1 MILFIGFNSIIP
13 IYFETEKKNQ
23 IKSIS
28 IEEIKKLFSPITIP
42 FHTEYGKVDE
52 FIDNSVKQCV
62 KKAASNTNCS
72 ENERINTLN
81 AVNRFQ
87 GCADTL
93 LCDLFDVFSYFLVIF
108 RFFFQ
113 ATFSTRD
120 LPLRLIWYLAHGV
133 ITICCRTWSGS
144 LQVVDWSQDR
154 IFNQIATVKS
164 LPPILQNDQWNKY
177 NRNSNCRYY
186 FSQLSPLWVTQQ
198 TTFTS
203 LYELI
208 WPLFKVI

>member
-108 RFFFQ
+108 RFFFSSNFFHKRF
-113 ATFSTRD
+113 AIAINMISGTWRD
-120 LPLRLIWYLAHGV
+120 NNMLSYLKRIASSRWLIA
-133 ITICCRTWSGS
+133 RSNF
-144 LQVVDWSQDR
+144 Q
-154 IFNQIATVKS
+154 
-164 LPPILQNDQWNKY
+164 P
-177 NRNSNCRYY
+177 NRYS
-186 FSQLSPLWVTQQ
+186 
-198 TTFTS
+198 
-203 LYELI
+203 
-208 WPLFKVI
+208 

>member
-1 MILFIGFNSIIP
+1 MCEKSSKQHKLQRKWANKYTECGEPISRLRRHTFMRFI
-13 IYFETEKKNQ
+13 
-23 IKSIS
+23 
-28 IEEIKKLFSPITIP
+28 
-42 FHTEYGKVDE
+42 
-52 FIDNSVKQCV
+52 
-62 KKAASNTNCS
+62 
-72 ENERINTLN
+72 R
-81 AVNRFQ
+81 RF
-87 GCADTL
+87 L
-93 LCDLFDVFSYFLVIF
+93 VFSRNFQV
-108 RFFFQ
+108 FFFQ